1 MRPIGSAEELERR
14 RRQAVEAVKR
24 DETQATV
31 ARVLGV
37 TPDAVYRWVKLERL
51 APGALAAKRHP
62 GPKRLLSLEQYPE
75 LERLL
80 LRGAQAHGW
89 SNDLWT
95 AVRVAEM
102 IRRHFNINYH
112 VEHVRRILKDRLG
125 WSSQR
130 PEQKARERNEAEIE
144 RWAKE
149 DFPRLK
155 KRSTVQRRSYRAVG

>member
-24 DETQATV
+24 GRQS
-31 ARVLGV
+31 
-37 TPDAVYRWVKLERL
+37 
-51 APGALAAKRHP
+51 PGGLTAKHHA
-62 GPKRLLSLEQYPE
+62 GPKRLLSLEHDPE

-80 LRGAQAHGW
+80 LQGAQAHGW

-95 AVRVAEM
+95 ATRVAEI
-102 IRRHFNINYH
+102 IRRHFNIDYH
-112 VEHVRRILKDRLG
+112 VEHVRHILKDRLG

-144 RWAKE
+144 RWEKE
-149 DFPRLK
+149 DLPRIK
-155 KRSTVQRRSYRAVG
+155 KRSPVQRRSYRAAG